1 MPPLGVLFGWL
12 LLGERLEPV
21 DLLGVLPVA
30 FGIYLV
36 TRTGSDTKRVQPVVA
51 LSRSAPR

>member
-1 MPPLGVLFGWL
+1 MPPLGVMFGWL

-36 TRTGSDTKRVQPVVA
+36 TRTGRETKRVRPGIA
-51 LSRSAPR
+51 LSRSALR